1 MILSALLLGCMLT
14 LTACQKTPD
23 EAPVVN
29 KSEGLPKGCIID
41 KAKDGEIK
49 QIDAPEHWKETME
62 RMDGRVT
69 VEADVDIPRLS
80 VSNTPVLELEK
91 APFDNDG
98 LKKLTNYFFKG
109 KKFYQKLPMTKE
121 ELSHQ
126 ITNIENKFGIYGQ
139 STFLMMSKME
149 WKPRLE
155 ELLEKAPDKKPEKI
169 YMDVEFSKPSTV

>member
-1 MILSALLLGCMLT
+1 MVKEIRKQSGLNKQYGQNHKKKWHVMILSALLLGCMLT
-14 LTACQKTPD
+14 FTACQKTPG

-49 QIDAPEHWKETME
+49 QMDAPEHWKETME

-91 APFDNDG
+91 APFDNEG
-98 LKKLTNYFFKG
+98 LRKLTNYFFKG

-126 ITNIENKFGIYGQ
+126 ITNIENKSGYMVRVL
-139 STFLMMSKME
+139 FL
-149 WKPRLE
+149 
-155 ELLEKAPDKKPEKI
+155 
-169 YMDVEFSKPSTV
+169 